1 MYPSLSSVKNSINTG
16 VSTVTYRKLPLDI
29 SELVF
34 EVMSEYYEIIVDKYE
49 IYSENFY
56 LQETKISHIR
66 FITPPPHPH
75 LPLFYHAVLINSGT
89 MTVLA
94 SLISKYEDS

>member
-16 VSTVTYRKLPLDI
+16 VSNVTLYRKLPLDI

-56 LQETKISHIR
+56 LQDTKISHIL
-66 FITPPPHPH
+66 FITHPPPTF
-75 LPLFYHAVLINSGT
+75 LYFIMQY
-89 MTVLA
+89 
-94 SLISKYEDS
+94 